1 MAFRIRE
8 VTIHLMAGAAPCMPA
23 SPGEK
28 PTCEAGTCLGDTCG
42 ATPAC
47 KGRSGKPP
55 HPQGDEHPGGKKRSL
70 GLLQARLREALTPPP
85 L

>member
-8 VTIHLMAGAAPCMPA
+8 ITVHLMACAAPCMPA
-23 SPGEK
+23 SPEER
-28 PTCEAGTCLGDTCG
+28 PTCDAGTCAGGTCG

-47 KGRSGKPP
+47 KGRSARPP

-70 GLLQARLREALTPPP
+70 GLLRAQLREVMATL
-85 L
+85 

>member
-8 VTIHLMAGAAPCMPA
+8 ITVHLMAGAAPCMPA
-23 SPGEK
+23 SPGER
-28 PTCEAGTCLGDTCG
+28 PTCEAGTCG

-47 KGRSGKPP
+47 KGRTAQPP

-70 GLLQARLREALTPPP
+70 GLLRSQLREALAAV
-85 L
+85 